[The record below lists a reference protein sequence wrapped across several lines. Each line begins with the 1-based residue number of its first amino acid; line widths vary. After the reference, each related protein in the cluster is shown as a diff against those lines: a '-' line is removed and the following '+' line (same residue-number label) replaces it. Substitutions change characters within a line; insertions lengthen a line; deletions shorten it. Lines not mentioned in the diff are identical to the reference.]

1 MKTTRLFI
9 LCAIIAVLMT
19 GCGVYNPMTVHI
31 PLIHERG
38 EVQLEGALLP
48 TTKWPVPLDM
58 RASVA
63 WGITNHL
70 AVQAAIDPFRSY
82 SQAMAGLYFPQEN
95 NFVWEIYVGVG
106 TGKGRQSNIGG
117 REPYTIP
124 SGTFRSVFVQGDAGW
139 LEMTRKGHLDLA
151 FSLKTGV
158 LMGEIKEGKGVPYEV
173 NGEWITDSAT
183 TLADNILLEP
193 TVELRFGW
201 ERFKFNV
208 KTGLCYLVPWWPEGY
223 HISRGLLSLGAGMSY
238 RF

>member
-9 LCAIIAVLMT
+9 LCAAVATLMT

-48 TTKWPVPLDM
+48 TTRWPVPLDM

-70 AVQAAIDPFRSY
+70 AVH
-82 SQAMAGLYFPQEN
+82 GLYFPQEN

-117 REPYTIP
+117 MEPWTIP

-158 LMGEIKEGKGVPYEV
+158 LMGEIKVGKGVPYEV
-173 NGEWITDSAT
+173 NGEWITDYAT

-201 ERFKFNV
+201 EHFKFNV
-208 KTGLCYLVPWWPEGY
+208 KTGLCYLVPWRPEGY
-223 HISRGLLSLGAGMSY
+223 HISWGLLSLGAGMSY

>member
-9 LCAIIAVLMT
+9 LCAAVATLMT
-19 GCGVYNPMTVHI
+19 GCGIYNPTVVHI

-48 TTKWPVPLDM
+48 TTRWPVPLDM

-70 AVQAAIDPFRSY
+70 AVQAAIDPFRAY

-117 REPYTIP
+117 MEPWTIP
-124 SGTFRSVFVQGDAGW
+124 RGTFRSVFVQGDAGW

-158 LMGEIKEGKGVPYEV
+158 LKG
-173 NGEWITDSAT
+173 
-183 TLADNILLEP
+183 
-193 TVELRFGW
+193 
-201 ERFKFNV
+201 
-208 KTGLCYLVPWWPEGY
+208 
-223 HISRGLLSLGAGMSY
+223 
-238 RF
+238 

>member
-1 MKTTRLFI
+1 
-9 LCAIIAVLMT
+9 
-19 GCGVYNPMTVHI
+19 
-31 PLIHERG
+31 
-38 EVQLEGALLP
+38 
-48 TTKWPVPLDM
+48 M

-63 WGITNHL
+63 WGISDHL

-95 NFVWEIYVGVG
+95 NFVWEIYVGAG
-106 TGKGRQSNIGG
+106 TGQGRETNIGG
-117 REPYTIP
+117 KEPWTIP

-158 LMGEIKEGKGVPYEV
+158 LMGEIKVGKYAGLV
-173 NGEWITDSAT
+173 NDEPIIKYTT

-208 KTGLCYLVPWWPEGY
+208 KAGLCYLVPWRPAGY
-223 HISRGLLSLGAGMSY
+223 HISQGLLSFGAGMSY

>member
-9 LCAIIAVLMT
+9 LCAAVATLMT
-19 GCGVYNPMTVHI
+19 GCGVYNPTVVHI

-48 TTKWPVPLDM
+48 TGKWPVPCDI

-63 WGITNHL
+63 WGISDHL
-70 AVQAAIDPFRSY
+70 AMQAAIDPFRSY
-82 SQAMAGLYFPQEN
+82 SQAMMGFYFPQEN
-95 NFVWEIYVGVG
+95 NFVWELYVGAC
-106 TGKGRQSNIGG
+106 TGQGRQSNFGG
-117 REPYTIP
+117 IEPWTIP
-124 SGTFRSVFVQGDAGW
+124 SGVFRSVFVQGDAGW

-158 LMGEIKEGKGVPYEV
+158 LKGEIKVGEYAGDV
-173 NGEWITDSAT
+173 NGERNVVYT
-183 TLADNILLEP
+183 TTMADNILLEP

-208 KTGLCYLVPWWPEGY
+208 KSGFAYLVPWRPAGY
-223 HISRGLLSLGAGMSY
+223 HISKGLLSLGAGISY

>member
-9 LCAIIAVLMT
+9 LCAAVATLMT

-48 TTKWPVPLDM
+48 TTRWPVPLDM

-63 WGITNHL
+63 WGITNDL

-117 REPYTIP
+117 REP
-124 SGTFRSVFVQGDAGW
+124 VFVQGDAGW

-158 LMGEIKEGKGVPYEV
+158 LRGEINVGKGVPYEV
-173 NGEWITDSAT
+173 NGEWISDSAT

-208 KTGLCYLVPWWPEGY
+208 KAGLCYLVPWRPEGY
-223 HISRGLLSLGAGMSY
+223 HISQGLLSLGAGMSY

>member
-1 MKTTRLFI
+1 
-9 LCAIIAVLMT
+9 MT
-19 GCGVYNPMTVHI
+19 GCGVYNATVVHI
-31 PLIHERG
+31 PLIHQRG

-48 TTKWPVPLDM
+48 TTRWPVPLDM

-63 WGITNHL
+63 WGITDHL

-95 NFVWEIYVGVG
+95 NFVWEIYVGAG
-106 TGKGRQSNIGG
+106 TGQGRQTNIGG
-117 REPYTIP
+117 IEPWTIP

-158 LMGEIKEGKGVPYEV
+158 MMGEIKVGKYASEV
-173 NGEWITDSAT
+173 NGEWEVDYST
-183 TLADNILLEP
+183 TRADNILLEP

-201 ERFKFNV
+201 EHFKFNI
-208 KTGLCYLVPWWPEGY
+208 KTGLCYLVPWRPAGY
-223 HISRGLLSLGAGMSY
+223 HISQGLLSLGAGMSY

>member
-1 MKTTRLFI
+1 MKTTKSFI
-9 LCAIIAVLMT
+9 LCVIIAALMT
-19 GCGVYNPMTVHI
+19 SCGVYNPMTVHI

-38 EVQLEGALLP
+38 EVQVEGALLP
-48 TTKWPVPLDM
+48 TTRWPVPLDM

-63 WGITNHL
+63 WGISDHL

-95 NFVWEIYVGVG
+95 NFVWEIYVGAG
-106 TGKGRQSNIGG
+106 TGQGRQSNIGG
-117 REPYTIP
+117 KEPWTIP

-158 LMGEIKEGKGVPYEV
+158 LMGEIKVGKYAGVV
-173 NGEWITDSAT
+173 SGEPIIKYTT

-201 ERFKFNV
+201 EHFKFNV
-208 KTGLCYLVPWWPEGY
+208 KAGLCYLVPWRPAGY
-223 HISRGLLSLGAGMSY
+223 HISQGLLSFGAGMSY